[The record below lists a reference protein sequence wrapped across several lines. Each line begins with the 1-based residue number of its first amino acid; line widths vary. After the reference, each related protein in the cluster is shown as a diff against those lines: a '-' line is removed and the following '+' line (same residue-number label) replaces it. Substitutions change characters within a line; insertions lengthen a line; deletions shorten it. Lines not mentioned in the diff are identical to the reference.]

1 MLFLQQPPFCLH
13 YQLIKAAE
21 RWRDRVNSRAE
32 PSAAIRARTLALPP
46 QRCYRWSGNV
56 SSNDAS
62 WVTPW
67 LPATGCYRRERC
79 GVSVTSA
86 FKQRE
91 NVRDAWLRCESDTVC
106 GVLRRRRDSCRVF
119 VLPSVASSSS
129 TFASRPAECWET
141 SPERKLKGH
150 GPGANKVSPT
160 NYRTSST
167 FWSHKTV
174 GIIFILYD
182 VS

>member
-1 MLFLQQPPFCLH
+1 MT
-13 YQLIKAAE
+13 A
-21 RWRDRVNSRAE
+21 STAE
-32 PSAAIRARTLALPP
+32 PSTAPPARTLALTP
-46 QRCYRWSGNV
+46 QLCYRWSGNV
-56 SSNDAS
+56 SSPDAS

-67 LPATGCYRRERC
+67 LPATGYRRERC
-79 GVSVTSA
+79 GFSVTSA

-91 NVRDAWLRCESDTVC
+91 NVRDTWLRCESDTVC
-106 GVLRRRRDSCRVF
+106 GVLRRRRDSCRVV

-141 SPERKLKGH
+141 SPERKLKGN
-150 GPGANKVSPT
+150 GPCANKVSPT

-167 FWSHKTV
+167 FWFHKTD